1 MADKKPKAAEKL
13 PSADA
18 QPFEQSISELEAVV
32 RQLESAE
39 LPLEQA
45 LELFEKGMLLS
56 DSCRKQLT
64 AAETRVEILMKKG
77 EDFEAVPFDPEEE

>member
-1 MADKKPKAAEKL
+1 MADKKPKGAEQL
-13 PSADA
+13 PSAAA
-18 QPFEQSISELEAVV
+18 QPFEQSLSELEAVV

>member
-1 MADKKPKAAEKL
+1 MADKKPKTPEN
-13 PSADA
+13 PSSIGA
-18 QPFEQSISELEAVV
+18 QPFEQSISDLETVV

-45 LELFEKGMLLS
+45 LELFEKGMQLS

-77 EDFEAVPFDPEEE
+77 QEFEAEPFDPEEE

>member
-1 MADKKPKAAEKL
+1 MADKKPKAVEQS
-13 PSADA
+13 PCADA
-18 QPFEQSISELEAVV
+18 QPFEQSLSELEAVV

>member
-1 MADKKPKAAEKL
+1 M
-13 PSADA
+13 
-18 QPFEQSISELEAVV
+18 V

-56 DSCRKQLT
+56 ESCRRQLT

-77 EDFEAVPFDPEEE
+77 DDFEAVPFDPEEE

>member
-1 MADKKPKAAEKL
+1 
-13 PSADA
+13 
-18 QPFEQSISELEAVV
+18 
-32 RQLESAE
+32 
-39 LPLEQA
+39 
-45 LELFEKGMLLS
+45 MLLS